1 MKPQWYKLLRTSLLG
16 AILVPAPG
24 WADIFGGVAPGD
36 GCRDVYAM
44 EIALGAEPGL
54 PLEKM
59 LHEGM
64 LAFLSQDANTRRA
77 SLYNCRDNKV
87 TGLARSIAFHTKAEQ
102 RHHLKRLRE
111 KVEVRFGPPDLD
123 TSNLG
128 FFVNSLMWLEGMTD
142 TVASLQTVYWSLPE
156 GETVS
161 LVLSHRPHQNPG
173 YVVMLNWDKRALP
186 VKP

>member
-1 MKPQWYKLLRTSLLG
+1 MNPQCRKILRTSLLG
-16 AILVPAPG
+16 AILFPALG

-44 EIALGAEPGL
+44 EIARGAEPGL

-64 LAFLSQDANTRRA
+64 LAFQIQDANTRRA
-77 SLYNCRDNKV
+77 RLYDCRDNKV
-87 TGLARSIAFHTKAEQ
+87 TGLVRSIAFHTKAEQ
-102 RHHLKRLRE
+102 RHHLKTLRE
-111 KVEVRFGPPDLD
+111 KVEARFGPPDLD
-123 TSNLG
+123 TFNLG
-128 FFVNSLMWLEGMTD
+128 FFVNTLMWLEGMTD

-173 YVVMLNWDKRALP
+173 YVVMLNWDKPAPP